1 LCKKRRLDCT
11 YPPSSEADSQHA
23 STPQDMPDV
32 FPGPEGEPQSDRM
45 LEMKLF
51 HHYVT
56 ETYITLCQGRLD
68 AHHFQVVVPRIAVSH
83 AFLLDSLLGLS
94 ALHLAYLNTHDNRS
108 WLEIALKYQ
117 NRACSAFTRVL
128 TEMTP
133 ENCAPAFLCSIFI
146 MLCATA
152 YPCVTQDKHTFE
164 PLSHVLEIR
173 QLIAGCAFLFEQL
186 SGMEYRG
193 DLQGWLKYK
202 DDEVDQDGN
211 PYHQVMLTNTSA
223 IMESLQRVQ
232 DKFTSLG
239 GPNQTTYQNTW
250 DILHEAIKRWPFG
263 GPNGGIIAW
272 PINISEDYIALLKS
286 GDWVG
291 RVLFL
296 HYGVGLHLLSDKWFV
311 RDWGRRLIE
320 TVLQLEEDI
329 PPIWTETITWT
340 KEAESADSDN
350 DVTLSSSQ
358 KSKQRC
364 EAGIHNPSLLIS
376 ARAVPDMAGVKA
388 FLISYFPAFAGAGS
402 SPSLTYQ
409 PKKSSSQ
416 DAEKQP
422 LLETWE
428 TPAERSQWNLLHD
441 KRPSASTMF
450 RLAKFTIL
458 STLLLTIIT
467 IHLPSV
473 LTSPLEFATSRLD
486 RASKL
491 DDGKRGA
498 VASESAICSRHGTDI
513 VNMGGN
519 AADAVRTIQPI
530 FSDGCNNALRWNCMY
545 HSGIGGGGFMLVKTP
560 EGSFEAIDFRET
572 APAAAFQDMFEN
584 NTKASVSGGLASA
597 VPGELR
603 GLGYLHKKYGSLPWS
618 TVVQPAIQTAREG
631 WSVGQDLV
639 RYMKAAVG
647 DDGDF
652 LSQDPTWALDFAPNG
667 TRLGLGDTITRKRYA
682 ATLETIANEGPD
694 AFYTGSIAKTMI
706 DAVQK
711 ANGTMTLEDLANY
724 TVAIRNI
731 SEIDYR
737 GYRITSTP
745 APSSGIVALNVL
757 KVLGTYDDLF
767 SPDTLNLS
775 THRLDEAIRFGYGLR
790 TNLGDPF
797 FLDGMDTYQE
807 MMLADSTIEEIRK
820 NISDQHTQAVSAYN
834 PQGYESLETPGTS
847 HIATIDHSG
856 LAISAITTIN
866 LLFGSKVMVPET
878 GIIMNNEMDDFSI
891 PNSSN
896 SFGYIPSE
904 ANFIRPGK
912 RPLSSCTPAIVTHP
926 NGTVFFVAGSAG
938 GSRIITATIQNIIH
952 VVDEGL
958 SAAEALAQPR
968 LHDQL
973 VPNRVTFEYDYDN
986 ETVSFMEARGH
997 NVTWVGPGES
1007 TAQAIRVLPNGTFDA
1022 AGEPR
1027 QADSGGFAV

>member
-128 TEMTP
+128 AEMTP

-202 DDEVDQDGN
+202 DDESLRELS
-211 PYHQVMLTNTSA
+211 QVMLMTTSA

-340 KEAESADSDN
+340 KEASADSDN
-350 DVTLSSSQ
+350 DVTLSGSQ

-376 ARAVPDMAGVKA
+376 ARAVPDMAGVRLSL
-388 FLISYFPAFAGAGS
+388 FLISLRSLGQVLPPPLYF
-402 SPSLTYQ
+402 LRTYQ
-409 PKKSSSQ
+409 PRKSSSQ

-428 TPAERSQWNLLHD
+428 TPAERSQWTLLHD

-467 IHLPSV
+467 IHLPGV

-486 RASKL
+486 RANKL
-491 DDGKRGA
+491 EDGKRGA

-513 VNMGGN
+513 IKMGGN

-560 EGSFEAIDFRET
+560 EGTFEAIDFRET

-603 GLGYLHKKYGSLPWS
+603 GLGYLHSKYGSLPWS

-631 WSVGQDLV
+631 WSVGHDLV
-639 RYMKAAVG
+639 RYMNAAVG
-647 DDGDF
+647 DDEDF

-667 TRLGLGDTITRKRYA
+667 TRLGVGDTITRKRYA
-682 ATLETIANEGPD
+682 ATLETIAKEGPD
-694 AFYTGSIAKTMI
+694 AFYSGSIAKTMI

-767 SPDTLNLS
+767 RPDNLNLS

-807 MMLADSTIEEIRK
+807 MMLADSTVEEIRK

-847 HIATIDHSG
+847 HIAAIDHSG

-952 VVDEGL
+952 AVDEGL

>member
-1 LCKKRRLDCT
+1 
-11 YPPSSEADSQHA
+11 
-23 STPQDMPDV
+23 
-32 FPGPEGEPQSDRM
+32 
-45 LEMKLF
+45 
-51 HHYVT
+51 
-56 ETYITLCQGRLD
+56 
-68 AHHFQVVVPRIAVSH
+68 
-83 AFLLDSLLGLS
+83 
-94 ALHLAYLNTHDNRS
+94 
-108 WLEIALKYQ
+108 
-117 NRACSAFTRVL
+117 
-128 TEMTP
+128 
-133 ENCAPAFLCSIFI
+133 
-146 MLCATA
+146 
-152 YPCVTQDKHTFE
+152 
-164 PLSHVLEIR
+164 
-173 QLIAGCAFLFEQL
+173 
-186 SGMEYRG
+186 ME
-193 DLQGWLKYK
+193 
-202 DDEVDQDGN
+202 
-211 PYHQVMLTNTSA
+211 
-223 IMESLQRVQ
+223 
-232 DKFTSLG
+232 
-239 GPNQTTYQNTW
+239 
-250 DILHEAIKRWPFG
+250 
-263 GPNGGIIAW
+263 
-272 PINISEDYIALLKS
+272 
-286 GDWVG
+286 
-291 RVLFL
+291 
-296 HYGVGLHLLSDKWFV
+296 
-311 RDWGRRLIE
+311 
-320 TVLQLEEDI
+320 
-329 PPIWTETITWT
+329 
-340 KEAESADSDN
+340 
-350 DVTLSSSQ
+350 
-358 KSKQRC
+358 
-364 EAGIHNPSLLIS
+364 
-376 ARAVPDMAGVKA
+376 
-388 FLISYFPAFAGAGS
+388 
-402 SPSLTYQ
+402 TYQ

-428 TPAERSQWNLLHD
+428 TPAERSQWTLLHD

-491 DDGKRGA
+491 EDGKRGA

-513 VNMGGN
+513 INMGGN
-519 AADAVRTIQPI
+519 AADAMVATMLCV
-530 FSDGCNNALRWNCMY
+530 GTVGMY

-603 GLGYLHKKYGSLPWS
+603 GLGYLHNKYGSLPWS

-631 WSVGQDLV
+631 WSVGHDLV

-647 DDGDF
+647 DDEDF

-694 AFYTGSIAKTMI
+694 AFYSGSIAKTMI

-757 KVLGTYDDLF
+757 KVLGTYDNLF

-807 MMLADSTIEEIRK
+807 MMLAESTIEEIRK

-847 HIATIDHSG
+847 HIAAIDHSG

-952 VVDEGL
+952 AVDEGL

>member
-1 LCKKRRLDCT
+1 
-11 YPPSSEADSQHA
+11 
-23 STPQDMPDV
+23 M
-32 FPGPEGEPQSDRM
+32 
-45 LEMKLF
+45 
-51 HHYVT
+51 
-56 ETYITLCQGRLD
+56 ETYQ
-68 AHHFQVVVPRIAVSH
+68 S
-83 AFLLDSLLGLS
+83 
-94 ALHLAYLNTHDNRS
+94 
-108 WLEIALKYQ
+108 
-117 NRACSAFTRVL
+117 
-128 TEMTP
+128 
-133 ENCAPAFLCSIFI
+133 
-146 MLCATA
+146 
-152 YPCVTQDKHTFE
+152 
-164 PLSHVLEIR
+164 R
-173 QLIAGCAFLFEQL
+173 Q
-186 SGMEYRG
+186 
-193 DLQGWLKYK
+193 
-202 DDEVDQDGN
+202 
-211 PYHQVMLTNTSA
+211 
-223 IMESLQRVQ
+223 
-232 DKFTSLG
+232 
-239 GPNQTTYQNTW
+239 
-250 DILHEAIKRWPFG
+250 
-263 GPNGGIIAW
+263 
-272 PINISEDYIALLKS
+272 
-286 GDWVG
+286 
-291 RVLFL
+291 
-296 HYGVGLHLLSDKWFV
+296 
-311 RDWGRRLIE
+311 
-320 TVLQLEEDI
+320 
-329 PPIWTETITWT
+329 
-340 KEAESADSDN
+340 
-350 DVTLSSSQ
+350 
-358 KSKQRC
+358 
-364 EAGIHNPSLLIS
+364 
-376 ARAVPDMAGVKA
+376 
-388 FLISYFPAFAGAGS
+388 
-402 SPSLTYQ
+402 
-409 PKKSSSQ
+409 SSSQ

-428 TPAERSQWNLLHD
+428 TPIQRSQWTLLHD
-441 KRPSASTMF
+441 TRLSTSTMF
-450 RLAKFTIL
+450 RLAKFTVL

-473 LTSPLEFATSRLD
+473 LTSPLEFATSRFD
-486 RASKL
+486 RTSEL
-491 DDGKRGA
+491 EEGKRGA

-513 VNMGGN
+513 INIGGN
-519 AADAVRTIQPI
+519 AADAMVATMLCV
-530 FSDGCNNALRWNCMY
+530 GTVGMY

-584 NTKASVSGGLASA
+584 NTEAAVSGGLASA

-603 GLGYLHKKYGSLPWS
+603 GLGYLHSKYGSLPWS
-618 TVVQPAIQTAREG
+618 AVVQPAIQTAREG
-631 WSVGQDLV
+631 WPVGQDLV

-647 DDGDF
+647 DGEDF

-667 TRLGLGDTITRKRYA
+667 TRLGVGDTITRKRYA

-694 AFYTGSIAKTMI
+694 AFYSGSIAKTMI

-737 GYRITSTP
+737 GYRITSTS
-745 APSSGIVALNVL
+745 APSSGIVAMNVL

-767 SPDTLNLS
+767 SPDNRNLS
-775 THRLDEAIRFGYGLR
+775 THRMDEAIRFGYGLR

-807 MMLADSTIEEIRK
+807 MMLADSTVEEIRK
-820 NISDQHTQAVSAYN
+820 NISDQHTQAVSAYD

-847 HIATIDHSG
+847 HIAAIDHSG

-912 RPLSSCTPAIVTHP
+912 RPLSSCTPTIVTHP
-926 NGTVFFVAGSAG
+926 NGTVLFVAGSAG
-938 GSRIITATIQNIIH
+938 GSRIITATVQNIIH
-952 VVDEGL
+952 AIDEGL